1 MELIETKEKLLRA
14 EIEFQSRIQEI
25 GDKLQDAQEENKE
38 LEQRLSKA
46 QKELADFQKVKK
58 QT

>member
-1 MELIETKEKLLRA
+1 MELIETKEKLLKA

>member
-1 MELIETKEKLLRA
+1 MELIETKEKLLKA

-25 GDKLQDAQEENKE
+25 GDKLQDAQEENTE

-58 QT
+58 

>member
-1 MELIETKEKLLRA
+1 MELIETKDKLLKA

-58 QT
+58 